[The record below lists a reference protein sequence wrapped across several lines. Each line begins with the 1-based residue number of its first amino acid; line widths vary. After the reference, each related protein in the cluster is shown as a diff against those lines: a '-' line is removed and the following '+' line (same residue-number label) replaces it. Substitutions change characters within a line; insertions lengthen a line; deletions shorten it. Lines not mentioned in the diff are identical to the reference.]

1 MNPLVLATL
10 LLAVSLMGRVPPA
23 RAGHEFPFYP
33 SYYPQEI
40 TLETIAPAVAAT
52 RLTDGTL
59 HAYAGADPYPGRPVP
74 ANVTPVESL
83 GAYVVVTPNPAAPF
97 FADRGRRCAVAR
109 AASDAL
115 LSGPGTFRRH
125 PWAVTPLH
133 GDFLAH
139 ADLAAREASD
149 RKPAPAAPL
158 RVRAVDLLAER
169 AVPPAWRQAGPD
181 WDAAVETVEVAELW
195 ATAALGPNGWTGT
208 AWAPW
213 ARDGWRHAVAL
224 QAATVSDPAARQ
236 AVETMVRRLT
246 AGEYAGPV
254 ARLDLERGVVT
265 RLAEGCERLVAGYT
279 VRREH
284 VYTEYSGGVE
294 NVAADAQAGLAS
306 AIFARTVKLKD
317 FPWNG
322 WLTVGTPEPPR
333 AAWNP
338 VAGFS
343 DRAGRLLWFAVG
355 DPALLPDPRATGWVE
370 NRVLVAA
377 VEAPPGGVAVPP
389 DALLPAPGSGLL
401 HRVASGAR
409 AAARV
414 EYRVLASRFH
424 DGTQMAVA
432 DVLHAFGFAARVAE
446 PAVAEA
452 TRGTRER
459 LRGLRPLRVDTAVL
473 AFGEDKLT
481 YEVPVIEVYVD
492 QRADDPRRI
501 AAIAPPW
508 TTVPWHVLALME
520 DAAARGLAAFS
531 ADEARR
537 RGIAWLDLVR
547 DAALV
552 PALAARADELARQG
566 FVPFGL
572 AGLVTAEEAR
582 ARWTALGAFHRTHGH
597 LLVTNG
603 PYLLEKWS
611 PSGAVLRVFRDLSY
625 PRGLGAFNL
634 YAAPLRAYAAE
645 AEVRGGQLMVRA
657 EVEKI
662 ERFGREQRVVRERF
676 TRRVSEQDKRSLPV
690 LHWVLVAPGGGVAG
704 AGAADPEPGGD
715 AFRVALPLAG
725 GVGAHT
731 LLIAL
736 SLDENL
742 VDLPVKVLVWTP

>member
-1 MNPLVLATL
+1 MLGVGLVGL
-10 LLAVSLMGRVPPA
+10 VPPA
-23 RAGHEFPFYP
+23 HAGHEFPFYP

-40 TLETIAPAVAAT
+40 TLETVPPAVAAT

-74 ANVTPVESL
+74 GNVTPVESL

-97 FADRGRRCAVAR
+97 FADRARRCAVAR
-109 AASDAL
+109 AVSDAL
-115 LSGPGTFRRH
+115 IAGPGTFRRH

-139 ADLAAREASD
+139 ADLAARAAAHRE
-149 RKPAPAAPL
+149 PAPAAPL
-158 RVRAVDLLAER
+158 RVRTGEALAER
-169 AVPPAWRQAGPD
+169 AVPPAWRQVGPD
-181 WDAAVETVEVAELW
+181 WDAGVETVEVAELW
-195 ATAALGPNGWTGT
+195 AAAALGPNGGSGA

-213 ARDGWRHAVAL
+213 AQDGWRHAVAL
-224 QAATVSDPAARQ
+224 QAASASDPAARQ
-236 AVETMVRRLT
+236 AVEAMVRRLG
-246 AGEYAGPV
+246 AGEYAGAA

-306 AIFARTVKLKD
+306 AVFARTVKLKD

-343 DRAGRLLWFAVG
+343 DRAGRLVWLAVG
-355 DPALLPDPRATGWVE
+355 DPALLPDPRAAGWID

-389 DALLPAPGSGLL
+389 DALRPAPGSGPLP
-401 HRVASGAR
+401 RVGPGTR
-409 AAARV
+409 AGARV
-414 EYRVLASRFH
+414 EYRVLASRFQ
-424 DGTQMAVA
+424 DGTRTTVA
-432 DVLHAFGFAARVAE
+432 DLLAAFAFAARASD

-452 TRGTRER
+452 TRGVREHV
-459 LRGLRPLRVDTAVL
+459 RGLRPLRVDTAVL

-492 QRADDPRRI
+492 RRADDPRRI
-501 AAIAPPW
+501 AAVAPPW
-508 TTVPWHVLALME
+508 TTVPWPLLALME
-520 DAAARGLAAFS
+520 DTVARGLAAFS

-537 RGIAWLDLVR
+537 RGVPWLDLAR
-547 DAALV
+547 DAALLS
-552 PALAARADELARQG
+552 ALAARIGELARQG
-566 FVPFGL
+566 FVPPAL
-572 AGLVTAEEAR
+572 AGLVTADEAR
-582 ARWTALGAFHRTHGH
+582 ERWTALSAFQQAHGH

-611 PSGAVLRVFRDLSY
+611 PSGAVLRVFRDLTY
-625 PRGLGAFNL
+625 PRGVGAFNL
-634 YAAPLRAYAAE
+634 YAAPLRAYVAVAE
-645 AEVRGGQLMVRA
+645 ARGGQLVVRA
-657 EVEKI
+657 DVEKT
-662 ERFGREQRVVRERF
+662 ERFGRESQVVRERF
-676 TRRVSEQDKRSLPV
+676 SRRTSEQDKRSLPV
-690 LHWVLVAPGGGVAG
+690 LHWVAVAPGGGVAG
-704 AGAADPEPGGD
+704 AGTAGPEPGGD
-715 AFRVALPLAG
+715 GFRVALPAPG
-725 GVGAHT
+725 GAGAHT
-731 LLIAL
+731 LLVAL
-736 SLDENL
+736 SLDGNL
-742 VDLPVKVLVWTP
+742 VDLPVTVLAWTP